1 MNARAAT
8 AAPALAG
15 GLAKTTKRREE
26 QTKSDVAGALG
37 GVREALARLRGAG
50 STAQLLSKATVELC
64 RHCGFDR
71 SIFFSVEGS
80 QIAPESVHM
89 EAHPSRAA
97 EFLDLVRHSEPQLMP
112 LLHETDM
119 VRQRKAVLIEDA
131 RNDERTHQA
140 IVRACQTRS
149 YVAAPVTPNGRVVG
163 FFAADHFFAR
173 KQATPLDR
181 EVIWAFAEG
190 FTHAYECM
198 LMHGRLR
205 AQSRRLHEMLAA
217 MESAIAESD
226 GEQLAIPAER
236 PPSGVEARHLRPAD
250 FEDPTHGLLTRR
262 EREVLALMAEGATN
276 AMIAERL
283 VISPGT
289 VKSHVKHILRK
300 LRAANRAEAVSR
312 YLRLSSL
319 RA

>member
-1 MNARAAT
+1 M
-8 AAPALAG
+8 
-15 GLAKTTKRREE
+15 
-26 QTKSDVAGALG
+26 
-37 GVREALARLRGAG
+37 REALARLRGAG
-50 STAQLLSKATVELC
+50 STEQLLSKATVELC

-71 SIFFSVEGS
+71 SIFFSVQGS

-112 LLHETDM
+112 ELHETDM
-119 VRQRKAVLIEDA
+119 IRQRKAVLVEDA
-131 RNDERTHQA
+131 RNDERTHEA
-140 IVRACQTRS
+140 IVRACRTRS
-149 YVAAPVTPNGRVVG
+149 YVAAPVAANGRVVG

-173 KQATPLDR
+173 TQATPLDR

-198 LMHGRLR
+198 LMQNRLR

-217 MESAIAESD
+217 MESAIAESE
-226 GEQLAIPAER
+226 GEQLALPAER
-236 PPSGVEARHLRPAD
+236 TSVEGIAPRRLRGSD
-250 FEDPTHGLLTRR
+250 FADPTEGLLTRR